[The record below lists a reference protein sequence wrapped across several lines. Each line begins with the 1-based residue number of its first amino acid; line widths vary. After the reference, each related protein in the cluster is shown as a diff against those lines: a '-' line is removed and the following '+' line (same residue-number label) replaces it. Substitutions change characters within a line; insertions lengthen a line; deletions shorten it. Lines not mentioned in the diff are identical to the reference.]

1 MQKACFNNFAHM
13 HNYINRSW
21 FVFSALIAYLFKKKH
36 VANKV
41 LYTWILIYLEF
52 NKIVFKLS
60 VQWMQHHI
68 FALFSFDFIWSIT
81 IIPTYIIIFHVFV
94 KIASP
99 TNHINN

>member
-41 LYTWILIYLEF
+41 LYT
-52 NKIVFKLS
+52 
-60 VQWMQHHI
+60 
-68 FALFSFDFIWSIT
+68 
-81 IIPTYIIIFHVFV
+81 
-94 KIASP
+94 
-99 TNHINN
+99 